1 MAKLSFTKLGL
12 KPNQDIKTIEFNN
25 QIIEIKE
32 YVSIQTK
39 LQMISNVI
47 NSSLSED
54 TEGFYNPVKLEV
66 FLALEIIE
74 NYTNIGFTDKQK
86 EDIVKLYDLLE
97 GNGLLDMIYQAIG
110 DTEIT
115 ELQSRTKSCVK
126 AIYEHAHSLYG
137 ILKSIGDNKELL
149 NLNIE
154 EIVAKIKDPEALK
167 TLKEI
172 APLLGQ
178 NI

>member
-25 QIIEIKE
+25 QVIEIKE

-66 FLALEIIE
+66 FLALEIVE

-126 AIYEHAHSLYG
+126 AISDYESSVLG
-137 ILKSIGDNKELL
+137 ILNKISDNYNSV
-149 NLNIE
+149 NLDVDALREKVANTENIE
-154 EIVAKIKDPEALK
+154 LVKDIVSK
-167 TLKEI
+167 
-172 APLLGQ
+172 LG
-178 NI
+178 